1 MLSSVTAIAQ
11 SLPRLGALSTMSAFA
26 GLDDLIALRIWDGVV
41 ARPVEG
47 ERTTFAIVE
56 LEAGCSVPEHRHDNE
71 QIGVCVAGSIR
82 FRIGDETRDVVPGD
96 TWCIP
101 GDVPHQVDAGPDGAL
116 IAECFTPA
124 RADWAGL
131 ERLPGRPAP
140 RWPEAPKD

>member
-1 MLSSVTAIAQ
+1 LSI
-11 SLPRLGALSTMSAFA
+11 LDGAMSAFA
-26 GLDDLIALRIWDGVV
+26 GQDDLTPLRIWDGVV

-56 LEAGCSVPEHRHDNE
+56 LDANCSVPEHRHHNE
-71 QIGVCVAGSIR
+71 QIGVCIAGSVR
-82 FRIGDETRDVVPGD
+82 FRIGDETRDIGPGD
-96 TWCIP
+96 TWCIL

-124 RADWAGL
+124 RTDWAEL

-140 RWPEAPKD
+140 RWPETPRS